1 MQHTS
6 DILIQNCQQRK
17 CTKTFQT
24 AKKTIKN
31 TAMLLNLKM
40 LVFHDLHKTSVKF
53 ASVTKTTSKILITT
67 LINVQ
72 NAWPKPKNKLRYT
85 EARIEYQKPITEKVV
100 CFTADMQRV
109 YVLPKLITKEHL
121 FVSRLVTFN
130 KTFASKTPGKPDYY
144 IKCFN
149 HWLCNF
155 TCMRF

>member
-24 AKKTIKN
+24 AKKTIKH

-72 NAWPKPKNKLRYT
+72 SAWPTPN
-85 EARIEYQKPITEKVV
+85 
-100 CFTADMQRV
+100 
-109 YVLPKLITKEHL
+109 TK
-121 FVSRLVTFN
+121 
-130 KTFASKTPGKPDYY
+130 
-144 IKCFN
+144 
-149 HWLCNF
+149 
-155 TCMRF
+155 